1 MHHDVALAL
10 RIRDVNSALCNTLD
24 ASVREVGDAVVRH
37 EAAATGAMSAAALLG
52 DVTRRIEELMRIV
65 AGAEPATGSS
75 PADAATA
82 ADIGSAIGAPAP
94 PALGRMFSARRS
106 AIDCGGRWLAEG
118 VVSQGEVS
126 AHAIPERVISEDVMT
141 DRVAS
146 GGVMSRRV

>member
-82 ADIGSAIGAPAP
+82 ADIGSASGAPAP
-94 PALGRMFSARRS
+94 PALGRMFSARDSPLTVAVDGWPRAWSHRAKCPRTQYPS
-106 AIDCGGRWLAEG
+106 ASFPR
-118 VVSQGEVS
+118 
-126 AHAIPERVISEDVMT
+126 T
-141 DRVAS
+141 
-146 GGVMSRRV
+146 